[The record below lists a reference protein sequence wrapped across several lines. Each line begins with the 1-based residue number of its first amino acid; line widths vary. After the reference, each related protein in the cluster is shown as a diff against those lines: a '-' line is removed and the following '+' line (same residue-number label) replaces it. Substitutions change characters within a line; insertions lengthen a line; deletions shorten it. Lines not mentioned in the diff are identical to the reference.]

1 MPSILIVIGDR
12 GRARILSFE
21 REGRQVRE
29 LQDLVNPAARLHE
42 HALSH
47 DHQGRVMNR
56 SRGSRTALGR
66 REPHKRLGSLRFA
79 RHVAD
84 AVRAECDRQT
94 YVRLFLLAEPEF
106 VGMLR
111 PHLSTK
117 ELAPLL
123 TVIPR
128 NVTRHETADILAYL
142 PEHPWKPALG
152 GETAG
157 R

>member
-1 MPSILIVIGDR
+1 MSSVLIIIGDR

-21 REGRQVRE
+21 RAGRQVRE
-29 LQDLVNPAARLHE
+29 LQDLVNPALFLREGLF
-42 HALSH
+42 SH

-56 SRGSRTALGR
+56 SRGSRTALGK
-66 REPHKRLGSLRFA
+66 REPHKRLSSLRFA
-79 RHVAD
+79 RLVAD
-84 AVRAECDRQT
+84 TVHTECEKHP

-111 PHLSTK
+111 PRLTAQASS
-117 ELAPLL
+117 PPL

-128 NVTRHETADILAYL
+128 NITRHETADILAYL
-142 PEHPWKPALG
+142 PEHPWRPAVG
-152 GETAG
+152 RETT